1 MLNRAYS
8 TALLFVAAV
17 FVIVAITPRILP
29 ETGLTMSAG
38 RRPLPRRAYGKCRN
52 TGPTPPTR
60 VERGFGMVGMMEG
73 GARLGGRPNEKRR
86 GGLPRG

>member
-29 ETGLTMSAG
+29 ETGLTM
-38 RRPLPRRAYGKCRN
+38 
-52 TGPTPPTR
+52 
-60 VERGFGMVGMMEG
+60 ERGKKATAAACIRQMPHY
-73 GARLGGRPNEKRR
+73 RPN
-86 GGLPRG
+86 PANAC